1 MKLPTSPY
9 NTRQEQYRDDPW
21 KMLMVCFMLNQTS
34 HKRVDQVRDEFFS
47 RYPNAQA
54 LLDAQDSDIVELIK
68 PLGFYNRRVKAW
80 KQFCQQWVALS
91 TDAPSLS
98 QLIELRGVG
107 KYALDSWKVFQLH
120 QYDTEVD
127 DHVLNWYVEWA
138 KQEVERLAREGKE
151 FTPHVVYYLHYNDD
165 RDMSPNWMRCQD
177 YAACVMARTGNEARE
192 KVEAIALKQLGSVK
206 IKVVG
211 IAKGESDWVDEENPI
226 FTDETVYKKRREQVM
241 RMTNSPFVE
250 SLQ

>member
-1 MKLPTSPY
+1 MKLSMSPY
-9 NTRQEQYRDDPW
+9 NTRQEQYREEPW

-34 HKRVDQVRDEFFS
+34 HKQVDQVRDEFFS

-54 LLDAQDSDIVELIK
+54 FLQGDEEEIKALIK
-68 PLGFYNRRVKAW
+68 PLGFYNRRVKSW
-80 KQFCQQWVALS
+80 KQFCQQWLKAG
-91 TDAPSLS
+91 TETPSLQ
-98 QLIELRGVG
+98 QLIEMKGVG
-107 KYALDSWKVFQLH
+107 RYALDSWKVFQLY
-120 QYDTEVD
+120 QYDTHVD

-138 KQEVERLAREGKE
+138 KAEVERLAREGRE
-151 FTPHVVYYLHYNDD
+151 STPHVVYYLHYNDD

-177 YAACVMARTGNEARE
+177 YAACVMARTANEAKE
-192 KVEAIALKQLGSVK
+192 KVEAIAMKRDGAVK

-211 IAKGESDWVDEENPI
+211 IARGESEWVDEENPI
-226 FTDETVYKKRREQVM
+226 FTDEAVYRKRREQVL